1 MRKFLATLCKELLL
15 IRRDRAGLLLL
26 FVMPAVLVLVV
37 SLVQNNILEAT
48 REGSLQVLLV
58 DEDGGEVGRLIEE
71 RLRALGALAID
82 RQLLGATPTA
92 AAAREAVAGG
102 DYQFGLV
109 IPAGT
114 TEAVRVRARRQAAAS
129 LGEKSEVKADAAG
142 AVELPVYFDPTVQG
156 AFRTAVASSLQ
167 LVLLGLETEEKA
179 RVLAELLPQRINRL
193 AAESL
198 PFGMGAGF
206 GLPELRFEWDSEP
219 LLAVR
224 EQASL
229 AGGLPRLPTAV
240 QQNVPAWAL
249 FGMFF
254 IVVPLSGTLLR
265 ERQEGTLQRLR
276 TIPVSPLVLLAGKV
290 AAYTLVCLG
299 QFGLMLLIGRYV
311 LPLFGPPAL
320 ELGGHPAAVLLLA
333 CCAALAAT
341 GFGILVG
348 TLVGSY
354 EQAAMVGPVVVVV
367 AAALGGIMVPVYVMP
382 KGMQVISD
390 FSPLAWGLGG
400 FLDLFVRDADL
411 AAILPNALSLL
422 AFFVATLTIAWIV
435 YHRRSRSGG

>member
-1 MRKFLATLCKELLL
+1 MHKFLATLSKELLL

-37 SLVQNNILEAT
+37 SLVQNNILETT
-48 REGSLQVLLV
+48 REGSLRVLLV

-71 RLRALGALAID
+71 RLRELGALAID
-82 RQLLGATPTA
+82 RQLRGETPTA

-102 DYQFGLV
+102 DYQFGLL

-114 TEAVRVRARRQAAAS
+114 TEAVRVQARRQAAAS
-129 LGEKSEVKADAAG
+129 LEEKQEPLASAAG
-142 AVELPVYFDPTVQG
+142 AVELPVYFDPIVQG
-156 AFRTAVASSLQ
+156 AFRTAVCSSLR

-179 RVLAELLPQRINRL
+179 KVLSELLPQRMNQL
-193 AAESL
+193 VAESF
-198 PFGMGAGF
+198 PFGMGPGF
-206 GLPELRFEWDSEP
+206 DLPELRFEWSREP

-224 EQASL
+224 EQVSL
-229 AGGLPRLPTAV
+229 AGDLPRLPTAV

-276 TIPVSPLVLLAGKV
+276 TIPVSPLLLLAGKV
-290 AAYTLVCLG
+290 VAYALICLG

-311 LPLFGPPAL
+311 LPLFGTPAL
-320 ELGGHPAAVLLLA
+320 ELSGHPEAVLLLA
-333 CCAALAAT
+333 LCAALAAT

-354 EQAAMVGPVVVVV
+354 EQAAMVGPVAVVV

-382 KGMQVISD
+382 KGMQAISA
-390 FSPLAWGLGG
+390 FSPLAWGLSG
-400 FLDLFVRDADL
+400 FLDIFVRDADL
-411 AAILPNALSLL
+411 AGILPNAFSLL
-422 AFFVATLTIAWIV
+422 AFFAATLTIAWIV
-435 YHRRSRSGG
+435 YHRRSRIGG